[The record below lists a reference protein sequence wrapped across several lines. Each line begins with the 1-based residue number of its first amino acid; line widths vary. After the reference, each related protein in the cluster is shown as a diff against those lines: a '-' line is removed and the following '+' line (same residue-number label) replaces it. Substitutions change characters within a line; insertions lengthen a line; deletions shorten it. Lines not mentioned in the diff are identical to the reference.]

1 MIHTI
6 LRNIGATM
14 TIREMQPRTMVKRR
28 KMILLSALMAGLS
41 LWSGCSHDYK
51 SNVLQLENYQWN
63 FWPEP
68 QAVPGPDSLY
78 TGQLAISGLPQH
90 PPSSGWEVL
99 ERGMGKLVRI
109 PAQAYAHFP
118 VPERSRVSWFHCRH
132 TLPELWQDREIT
144 LSFEG
149 VSHRAEVYLNE
160 QLVGVHLGK
169 REPFELD
176 ITPAVYYTRDNHL
189 AIRVYD
195 PDPDSCGITGVIHV
209 IASGLNAEGE
219 PLE

>member
-1 MIHTI
+1 
-6 LRNIGATM
+6 M
-14 TIREMQPRTMVKRR
+14 TIRATPLNREIKELRS
-28 KMILLSALMAGLS
+28 ILLPLLVAGLS

-51 SNVLQLENYQWN
+51 SNVLRLESYQWN

-68 QAVPGPDSLY
+68 EAVPGPDSLY
-78 TGQLAISGLPQH
+78 AGQYPVSDLPEH
-90 PPSSGWEVL
+90 TPSIGWEVL
-99 ERGMGKLVRI
+99 ERGTGKLVRI
-109 PAQAYAHFP
+109 PAQAHAHFP
-118 VPERSRVSWFHCRH
+118 DDKRSRVSWFHCRH
-132 TLPELWQDREIT
+132 TLPELWEDREIT

-176 ITPAVYYTRDNHL
+176 ITPVVYYTRDNHL

-195 PDPDSCGITGVIHV
+195 PDPDSCGITGAIHV

-219 PLE
+219 PRE